1 MYFDVVLHCLEDPV
15 CNESRLFSFLFHLFL
30 FIFTFLVPFS
40 FLLDTYCILM
50 WPIIALLISTALISA
65 ALGVAQRNK
74 YSQHCRCGRQRNES
88 VGKLICELVGAWQ

>member
-1 MYFDVVLHCLEDPV
+1 MYFDVVLHCLEDPG
-15 CNESRLFSFLFHLFL
+15 CNESRLFSFLFHLFY
-30 FIFTFLVPFS
+30 FYFLVPFS

-88 VGKLICELVGAWQ
+88 VGKLICKLVGAWQ